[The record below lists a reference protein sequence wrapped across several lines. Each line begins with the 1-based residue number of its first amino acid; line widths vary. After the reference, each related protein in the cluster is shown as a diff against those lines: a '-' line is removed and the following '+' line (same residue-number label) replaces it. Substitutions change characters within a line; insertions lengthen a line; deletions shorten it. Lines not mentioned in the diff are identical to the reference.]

1 MDGFKSTDNVC
12 VFAGTNRM
20 DILDPALLR
29 AGRFDRHITVEKP
42 DLQGRI
48 DIAQIYLK
56 RVKLHDNRDFLA
68 KKIAEMTPGYT
79 GADISNIINESAL
92 LAVRRGAT
100 EVYLQDIMSG
110 ADRIMCGMK
119 KESQGLTAK
128 DRQRIAYHEAGHAV
142 IGWLCEHTDP
152 CLKVSIIPRTNGAL
166 GFTQSLPKELA
177 MYTECELQELLM
189 EIMGGRASEKV
200 CIGDVTTGSSD
211 DLKKGTQ
218 IAEQMV
224 ANYGFSDRIGLV
236 AYQNGNSEESSMI
249 SQETVKIIEEEK
261 KRLLGTAFDNA
272 VAMLTKNKNYVE
284 QLAQLLLE
292 KETITSVDLEK
303 IMGKRKGIN
312 PVGYSDLINEVE
324 KQSS

>member
-1 MDGFKSTDNVC
+1 M
-12 VFAGTNRM
+12 
-20 DILDPALLR
+20 
-29 AGRFDRHITVEKP
+29 
-42 DLQGRI
+42 
-48 DIAQIYLK
+48 
-56 RVKLHDNRDFLA
+56 
-68 KKIAEMTPGYT
+68 
-79 GADISNIINESAL
+79 
-92 LAVRRGAT
+92 
-100 EVYLQDIMSG
+100 
-110 ADRIMCGMK
+110 
-119 KESQGLTAK
+119 
-128 DRQRIAYHEAGHAV
+128 

-236 AYQNGNSEESSMI
+236 SYQNGNSDDSCMI